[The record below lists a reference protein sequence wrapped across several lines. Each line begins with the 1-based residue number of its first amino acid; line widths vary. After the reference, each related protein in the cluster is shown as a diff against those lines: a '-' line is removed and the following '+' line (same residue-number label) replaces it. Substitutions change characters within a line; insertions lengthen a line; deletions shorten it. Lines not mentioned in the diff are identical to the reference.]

1 MLQSLFLQ
9 FNIHITKVI
18 KDKIYFNNLLHILLV
33 FLPLTQIYD
42 METPILNADQ
52 INKKIT
58 RIAYEIYEENASE
71 KEVVLAGRGEIG
83 HEFAQKLEAVLKEI
97 SPLKVS
103 LTKVQVNADKLSEEG
118 GIKLDKNINLSGK
131 TVILVDDV
139 LNTGQMLSYCMKTI
153 LQFPVKSLRIAV
165 LVDRNHTLFPVK
177 SDYTGLSVSTT
188 LQEHITVSL
197 KPKGK
202 ESVILKD

>member
-1 MLQSLFLQ
+1 M
-9 FNIHITKVI
+9 
-18 KDKIYFNNLLHILLV
+18 
-33 FLPLTQIYD
+33 
-42 METPILNADQ
+42 NADQ

-71 KEVVLAGRGEIG
+71 KEVVLAGTVEGG
-83 HEFAQKLEAVLKEI
+83 YEFAQKLELILKKI
-97 SPLKVS
+97 SPLKITLMKVLVNKNA
-103 LTKVQVNADKLSEEG
+103 LTEEG
-118 GIKLDKNINLSGK
+118 GVLLDKKINLAGK

-165 LVDRNHTLFPVK
+165 LVDRNHTLFPIK

-188 LQEHITVSL
+188 LQEHIKVNL
-197 KPKGK
+197 KTKGK
-202 ESVILKD
+202 ESVILK